1 MHIPL
6 IRRAALACVTA
17 AAVLLPGATPALAA
31 STGTISGRLTTAAG
45 AAAPDVPVV
54 VYPSG
59 EYDVL
64 ASTMTDADGAYTL
77 PQLNPG
83 SYTVGYLPDSRPEQ
97 YYRQQLRPWD
107 ADPVVVTAGATTT
120 VDEQL
125 LPTGTISGQLL
136 DAAGEPVFDLRVLAI
151 EADANLV
158 ASARTDENGR
168 YEMDV
173 VAGRYRVQ
181 FEPIEGSYQRQYV
194 PGQVDEESA
203 TLFEVTE
210 GARVVA
216 DDTVLSVGTLSGRF
230 TTAAGAPL
238 TNADVYVYTPNM
250 YSVHSDGTS
259 ADGTFEAQLLAGT
272 YKVGLYTNER
282 HQYYPGQ
289 LESDQAELV
298 TVRGGEQTAITDSL
312 LGTGSVRISAVDS
325 VTGAPVANFCAHDG
339 CSNGSGRV
347 TISDLTQGRHDI
359 YVYAPDGRYFPR
371 ERTGVRVR
379 ADQTTELTI
388 KLRPGAV
395 ITTTVLDRQ
404 SGSPVSGVCL
414 DAFAPKR
421 ATLRDGYG
429 NCSNRSGQVRVG
441 PLTAG
446 EYKLFA
452 VPQNT
457 TYGRQWVGAAGGTGD
472 EREAATVTA
481 TVGQVAT
488 GPVIQLDRAGQVTGR
503 VTDAETGA
511 ALPDVNVSV
520 LTGHPGVGAEDA
532 VTDDQGDYTLS
543 RLGPY
548 EWPVVFSRGGYAT
561 VWSGGAASRFSAT
574 PVQVGAGAT
583 ANLDATLRR
592 GVQLNGT
599 FRNTEGTPLR
609 SGWVLAHSV
618 DTGDYAG
625 SGWVSNGEFTMRLT
639 GRQRIFFSY
648 DVYFDDEQMYSGRYQ
663 VTDPDGT
670 RRLARF
676 TVPASG
682 SMTAD
687 LVISTS

>member
-1 MHIPL
+1 MQIPL

-17 AAVLLPGATPALAA
+17 AAVLLSGATPALAD

-54 VYPSG
+54 VYRSG
-59 EYDVL
+59 EYDVV
-64 ASTMTDADGAYTL
+64 ANTMTDADGAYTL
-77 PQLNPG
+77 PHLDPG

-97 YYRQQLRPWD
+97 YYRQQAWPWD
-107 ADPVVVTAGATTT
+107 ADPVIVTAGATTT

-125 LPTGTISGQLL
+125 LATGTISGQLL
-136 DAAGEPVFDLRVLAI
+136 DTAGEPVIDLRVVAA
-151 EADANLV
+151 EADSGQM
-158 ASARTDENGR
+158 ASARTDDAGR
-168 YEMDV
+168 YEMNV
-173 VAGRYRVQ
+173 VSGRYRVS
-181 FEPIEGSYQRQYV
+181 FEPIEGSYQSQYV

-203 TLFEVTE
+203 GVFQVTD

-216 DDTVLSVGTLSGRF
+216 DDTVLPVGTLSGRF

-238 TNADVYVYTPNM
+238 ANAQVTIYAPNM
-250 YSVHSDGTS
+250 YSVHWTETN
-259 ADGTFEAQLLAGT
+259 ADGVFEVQLIAGS
-272 YKVGLYTNER
+272 YKVGLHADER

-289 LESDQAELV
+289 LESAQAELV
-298 TVRGGEQTAITDSL
+298 TVRGGEETSITDSL
-312 LGTGSVRISAVDS
+312 LGTGSIRISAVDS

-347 TISDLTQGRHDI
+347 TISDLAQGRHDI
-359 YVYAPDGRYFPR
+359 HVYVPDGRYFSR
-371 ERTGVRVR
+371 DRTGIQVR

-421 ATLRDGYG
+421 VALRDGYG
-429 NCSNRSGQVRVG
+429 NCSNRSGQIRVG

-446 EYKLFA
+446 DYKLFA
-452 VPQNT
+452 VPQNS
-457 TYGRQWVGAAGGTGD
+457 TYGRQWVGPDGGTGD
-472 EREAATVTA
+472 EREAAIVTA
-481 TVGQVAT
+481 AVGQVAT
-488 GPVIQLDRAGQVTGR
+488 GPVIRLDRAGQVTGR

-511 ALPDVNVSV
+511 ALTGVNVSV
-520 LTGHPGVGAEDA
+520 LTGHPGVGAQDA

-561 VWSGGAASRFSAT
+561 VWSGGAASRFTAT
-574 PVQVGAGAT
+574 PVQVGAGAAAT
-583 ANLDATLRR
+583 LDATLGR
-592 GVQLNGT
+592 GVQLTGT
-599 FRNTEGTPLR
+599 FRNTDGTPLR
-609 SGWVLAHSV
+609 SGWLLAHSV

-648 DVYFDDEQMYSGRYQ
+648 DVYLDNEQMYSGRYQ

-687 LVISTS
+687 LVIPTS